1 MPRLLASAKKAK
13 KLFFGFIINIRKK
26 PGKKPK
32 E

>member
-1 MPRLLASAKKAK
+1 MPCLLASAKKAK
-13 KLFFGFIINIRKK
+13 KPFLGFITNIRKK